1 LCNVYSNYDDRRNPE
16 ASVTGSIEPKARLDA
31 ALIGLHCTSVTRFGE
46 KSWRFEFE
54 GRTTLD
60 VRCPWRI
67 VASGRIAFGNDDHGQ
82 QFGLPNPL
90 DGKREDERLL
100 VASVAKVSLRE
111 QTGDLVLELEQ
122 GTSLEIFNSSSGYEG
137 WECST
142 TDGLLAIA
150 MGGGELSAWMT
161 DPPLASGKP

>member
-1 LCNVYSNYDDRRNPE
+1 MNLVYG
-16 ASVTGSIEPKARLDA
+16 ASVAESIEPKSRLDGA
-31 ALIGLHCTSVTRFGE
+31 FIGLRCTGVTRFGSE
-46 KSWRFEFE
+46 SWRFEFE

-67 VASGRIAFGNDDHGQ
+67 VAGGRIAFGNGDHGQ
-82 QFGLPNPL
+82 QFGLPKPL
-90 DGKREDERLL
+90 DGKHEAERLL
-100 VASVAKVSLRE
+100 VAPVAKVSVRE
-111 QTGDLVLELEQ
+111 QTADLILELE
-122 GTSLEIFNSSSGYEG
+122 GDIALEVLNSSSGYEG